1 MGIIGI
7 LVIILLLV
15 GVPIGAAFWLPSV
28 FGASAIGL
36 EPDMIAANV
45 PYQTAIGFSLLAI
58 PYFILAGQIMSDGGL
73 VRHIVALAQL
83 GLGKLKGAVGYVVI
97 GASALFGATTGSSV
111 ATVATISASMGEEMV
126 KRGYKRDYV
135 ASLIASAGLLG
146 VLLPPSIP
154 MIIFASVVG
163 ESVGELF
170 LAILIPGFMF
180 IVGFMLMH
188 RYYATR
194 ALQTVGADGE
204 SVDPGTMSIQVTEG
218 EKGGA
223 WRVILRAIAPLM
235 MPVIMLG
242 GIYSGIFTPTEAAA
256 AGAVYGLTLALLT
269 KGLKFRLLPGTF
281 LRAAI
286 PAAAILI
293 IMSLASSFNRVLTIE
308 RVPQTIAEFA
318 TNAITS
324 QAVFLGV
331 LLIIAFLVGMFME
344 TNAAILIMAP
354 LLYPTAMMFDVNPI
368 HFGVI
373 LVTTLE
379 LGMITPPLAVNIFVA
394 AKSNGASVV
403 RMMPYVLR
411 FILMSAVL
419 MVVITFV
426 PWLTTWHL

>member
-7 LVIILLLV
+7 LVLILLLI

-28 FGASAIGL
+28 FGASTIGL
-36 EPDMIAANV
+36 EPEMIAANV

-83 GLGKLKGAVGYVVI
+83 ALGKLKGAVGYVVI

-170 LAILIPGFMF
+170 LAILIPGVIF

-188 RYYATR
+188 RYYAKR
-194 ALQTVGADGE
+194 GLRSPEE
-204 SVDPGTMSIQVTEG
+204 SDSDPGTMSLRIDEK
-218 EKGGA
+218 EKGGR
-223 WRVILRAIAPLM
+223 WGVLLRAIAPLM

-269 KGLKFRLLPGTF
+269 RGLKFKMLPGTF
-281 LRAAI
+281 LRAAV

-324 QAVFLGV
+324 QAVFLVV
-331 LLIIAFLVGMFME
+331 LLLISFLVGMFME

-379 LGMITPPLAVNIFVA
+379 IGMITPPLAVNIFVA